1 VIQSKHLST
10 LIAAA
15 VALWAAFL
23 FFGGIA
29 ASPKLLGPFS
39 SVTGALGLLLLA
51 FDRWLW
57 RIPLLHPWF
66 VDVPDIRGIW
76 RAEIRSNWIIPD
88 TGRQISPIAGF
99 MVIRQTYSTL
109 SMRLITKESSSKLLA
124 ARILCDA
131 DGLYTV
137 TGIYSN
143 EPKHSLRERSPIHYG
158 SLVLRVSGDP
168 VTILDGHYWTD
179 RKTQGELILSDH
191 KIKYADDFVS
201 ATIAFQTNA

>member
-15 VALWAAFL
+15 VALWAVFL
-23 FFGGIA
+23 FIGGIA

-66 VDVPDIRGIW
+66 VDVPDIRGVW
-76 RAEIRSNWIIPD
+76 KAEIRSNWINPA
-88 TGRQISPIAGF
+88 TGVQISPIAGF
-99 MVIRQTYSTL
+99 MVIRQIYSTL
-109 SMRLITKESSSKLLA
+109 SMRLITKESASKLLA
-124 ARILCDA
+124 ARILRDA

-158 SLVLRVSGDP
+158 SLVLRVSGEP
-168 VTILDGHYWTD
+168 VTNLDGHYWTD
-179 RKTQGELILSDH
+179 RKTQGELVLSER
-191 KIKYADDFVS
+191 KIKYADDFES
-201 ATIAFQTNA
+201 ASTMFPTIV